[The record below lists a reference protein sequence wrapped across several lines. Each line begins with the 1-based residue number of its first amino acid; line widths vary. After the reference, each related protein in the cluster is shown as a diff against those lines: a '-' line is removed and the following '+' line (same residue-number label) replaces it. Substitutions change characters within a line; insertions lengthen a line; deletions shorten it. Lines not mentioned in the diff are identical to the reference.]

1 MKLTNS
7 LFRVHALLIV
17 GLCLTL
23 GCENKPTDTNGVE
36 HRLIWRTRIPDP
48 IYYSSPCIGPDG
60 TIYIG
65 SRGDTLRAF
74 APNGNIKWSF
84 YVRYQPDFT
93 TSPVIDDD
101 GTIFFSSTYLFA
113 LNPDGSVKWQYYL
126 EETRG
131 SPAVGSDG
139 TVYVTSFQ
147 QLCSF
152 TPDGTLNWAT
162 TIFPISSPVIGQDG
176 TIYLGSWDLVQNS
189 LSLAAINPDGTV
201 NWRLSTPDF
210 VNPPAIDDDGSLYFV
225 SEDTLYSISNLGVQE
240 WMFPFPVPIERRVTP
255 AIGFNGTIYI
265 GTSGVD
271 DTGYLYAISNQGELL
286 WTFSTP
292 GKVTTTPTIGVDG
305 TLYFG
310 CHDGYLYAVD
320 DSGSLMW
327 KYDSGS
333 WIGSSPAIANDG
345 TIYFG
350 TSKYFLYALKTESL
364 GLADTPWPKFRGN
377 NQNTGRH

>member
-131 SPAVGSDG
+131 RPTVG
-139 TVYVTSFQ
+139 
-147 QLCSF
+147 
-152 TPDGTLNWAT
+152 
-162 TIFPISSPVIGQDG
+162 
-176 TIYLGSWDLVQNS
+176 
-189 LSLAAINPDGTV
+189 
-201 NWRLSTPDF
+201 
-210 VNPPAIDDDGSLYFV
+210 
-225 SEDTLYSISNLGVQE
+225 
-240 WMFPFPVPIERRVTP
+240 
-255 AIGFNGTIYI
+255 
-265 GTSGVD
+265 
-271 DTGYLYAISNQGELL
+271 
-286 WTFSTP
+286 
-292 GKVTTTPTIGVDG
+292 
-305 TLYFG
+305 
-310 CHDGYLYAVD
+310 
-320 DSGSLMW
+320 
-327 KYDSGS
+327 
-333 WIGSSPAIANDG
+333 
-345 TIYFG
+345 
-350 TSKYFLYALKTESL
+350 
-364 GLADTPWPKFRGN
+364 
-377 NQNTGRH
+377 